1 MAAKE
6 TNQRA
11 TFRIVIDEDIDSAI
25 AVTAVADF
33 PDALGRYRESVW
45 AQMTGED
52 YYRSQL
58 VLRSRD
64 GNFVTYDFYSEQAWI
79 DMLVETQVQERLAP
93 IEQAE
98 REAAL
103 NREVE
108 RRVQERMTVEAT
120 LRQMRGTEV
129 ASIYRVVDTVAGLPV
144 YVGQTKKRVEVR
156 IQDHVRQALAF
167 SGEPRFHAFLRQ
179 RIEEQRLPTI
189 QVVRQV
195 FVQDARAAETAEIRR
210 LIAEGASLFNR
221 ESVQATTRARMQM
234 GEIQLLIEKTG
245 GL

>member
-1 MAAKE
+1 M
-6 TNQRA
+6 
-11 TFRIVIDEDIDSAI
+11 
-25 AVTAVADF
+25 
-33 PDALGRYRESVW
+33 
-45 AQMTGED
+45 
-52 YYRSQL
+52 
-58 VLRSRD
+58 LRSRD
-64 GNFVTYDFYSEQAWI
+64 GNFITYDFYSEQAWI

-144 YVGQTKKRVEVR
+144 YVGHTKKRVDVR
-156 IQDHVRQALAF
+156 IQEHVRQALAF

-195 FVQDARAAETAEIRR
+195 FAQDARAEETREIRR
-210 LIAEGASLFNR
+210 LITEGISLFNK
-221 ESVQATTRARMQM
+221 ESMQATTRARMQM